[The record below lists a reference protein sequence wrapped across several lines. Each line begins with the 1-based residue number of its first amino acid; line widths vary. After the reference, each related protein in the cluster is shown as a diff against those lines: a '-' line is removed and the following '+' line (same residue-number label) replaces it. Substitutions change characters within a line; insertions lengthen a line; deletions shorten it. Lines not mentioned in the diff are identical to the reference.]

1 MDTLLIVED
10 EKMIRRGISVMAQ
23 RASVEIKE
31 IIECRNGEEAMEVLK
46 SRKIDTVFTDIRMPK
61 MDGIQ
66 LVKEIERLEYKPDI
80 VVISGYD
87 DFNYAVEMLQHGAA
101 DYILKPVKREK
112 IEEIMKKLEAKQK
125 SSSQSQWLQKQMLY
139 SQIRCCLLSQVSE
152 PEYMAVKQQWET
164 CFGQNAYVAAVFS
177 DRKKESEKKDGRIC
191 VSQINNQTALF
202 LPADEYEVWKKETE
216 ADFYGVSLPAR
227 GFEECKRAFEQAEK
241 ARKSAFVTGKRCCIY
256 KETEFSAEGLEKE
269 AEQFVQQFSGTGRNA
284 AVKKLL
290 NRCFQARHGEE
301 SPEKILLFLT
311 LILKKLE
318 VLCRNLIERKEI
330 LDYEEPLIWDTLEQY
345 EGYLKTWLDRLG
357 ECMEEQFS
365 CDQNKR
371 KIQQAVSY
379 IQENYAK
386 DLNMAIVSN
395 YVSMNYSL
403 FSIEFKNYT
412 GVNFVNYLKE
422 IRIKEA
428 KKLLEDT
435 QLKIQ
440 EVGKMVGYENDKHFM
455 KIFKSIC
462 GISPSE
468 YRKIK
473 NSISG

>member
-1 MDTLLIVED
+1 M
-10 EKMIRRGISVMAQ
+10 
-23 RASVEIKE
+23 
-31 IIECRNGEEAMEVLK
+31 
-46 SRKIDTVFTDIRMPK
+46 
-61 MDGIQ
+61 
-66 LVKEIERLEYKPDI
+66 
-80 VVISGYD
+80 
-87 DFNYAVEMLQHGAA
+87 
-101 DYILKPVKREK
+101 
-112 IEEIMKKLEAKQK
+112 
-125 SSSQSQWLQKQMLY
+125 
-139 SQIRCCLLSQVSE
+139 
-152 PEYMAVKQQWET
+152 
-164 CFGQNAYVAAVFS
+164 
-177 DRKKESEKKDGRIC
+177 IC

-371 KIQQAVSY
+371 KILQFLPQPRTFLVPLWSIRKGLFQCGFDKRVCLPGKEGLSGRTAHQTAHPADFGLYPQHIGRLHFFHADGYIVDHGSQNDIFVVQIPQTVHLSQNQILYGNGPGHHCGYPQDTGPQPVSSVGGILNHPAQVRQGFY
-379 IQENYAK
+379 DVKNCGLLNSQFLA
-386 DLNMAIVSN
+386 DLGNSQGL
-395 YVSMNYSL
+395 YV
-403 FSIEFKNYT
+403 
-412 GVNFVNYLKE
+412 
-422 IRIKEA
+422 
-428 KKLLEDT
+428 
-435 QLKIQ
+435 
-440 EVGKMVGYENDKHFM
+440 
-455 KIFKSIC
+455 
-462 GISPSE
+462 
-468 YRKIK
+468 
-473 NSISG
+473 